1 MKLPIS
7 FCDAI
12 FKENIWIY
20 GVEFLQM
27 INFEVYHFFAR
38 LSKNPIPLQNVE
50 KIEIEKVCNILW
62 QYQISK

>member
-12 FKENIWIY
+12 FKENFWIY

-27 INFEVYHFFAR
+27 INFDVYHFFAR
-38 LSKNPIPLQNVE
+38 LSKNPSPLQNVE
-50 KIEIEKVCNILW
+50 KLEIEKVCSNILW
-62 QYQISK
+62 Q

>member
-27 INFEVYHFFAR
+27 INFDVYHFFAR
-38 LSKNPIPLQNVE
+38 LSKNPSPFA
-50 KIEIEKVCNILW
+50 KCREIRNRKSV
-62 QYQISK
+62 